1 MSSRFDNVPFED
13 FTELELESIF
23 KKLCKDKGFIVHDS
37 VSAVIRRRLSKRSG
51 EETFGNARAVRII
64 FEKAHT
70 SATNRWRLEH
80 ERIDALPQAQRPPK
94 KPELEIIMTDVIG
107 QRPSRDSNP
116 QVPHELLMCGKI
128 LTAFVC
134 GR

>member
-51 EETFGNARAVRII
+51 EETFGSHNFREGTYI
-64 FEKAHT
+64 
-70 SATNRWRLEH
+70 
-80 ERIDALPQAQRPPK
+80 
-94 KPELEIIMTDVIG
+94 
-107 QRPSRDSNP
+107 SN
-116 QVPHELLMCGKI
+116 QQMAAG
-128 LTAFVC
+128 A
-134 GR
+134 